1 MTKSLNRSQH
11 ISLSVTST
19 EYSELVRIAESY
31 GFSTM
36 TRFITEAINFY
47 VGFQIVKP
55 VKEIPPSILVK
66 HYCSRICTRS
76 PDFESCTHF
85 KDCPLFDV
93 STSGGWFDKQEE
105 QA

>member
-11 ISLSVTST
+11 LNLSVTSA
-19 EYSELVRIAESY
+19 EYSELVRVAEYY

-55 VKEIPPSILVK
+55 VKEVPPSIQVK
-66 HYCSRICTRS
+66 HYCTRICTQS
-76 PDFESCTHF
+76 PDFESCTHY

-93 STSGGWFDKQEE
+93 SMSGGWFDKQEE
-105 QA
+105 QE